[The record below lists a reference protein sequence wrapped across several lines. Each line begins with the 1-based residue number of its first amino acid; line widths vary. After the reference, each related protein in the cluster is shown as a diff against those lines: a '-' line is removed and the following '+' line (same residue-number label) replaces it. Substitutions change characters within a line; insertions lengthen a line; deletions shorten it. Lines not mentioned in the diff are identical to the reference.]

1 MRNIFSLQDDTGS
14 DTPKEVYGYRP
25 YLLAFSASWASAM
38 YGYDSAFIG
47 GTINLPSFQR
57 AYGLGDSSADQ
68 IANLSSNIVSTFQAG
83 AFFGCIAGFFS
94 AERFGRKPVIL
105 GSAFVFI
112 IGVVLQLI
120 GKIGLLYG
128 GRALTA
134 LAIGASST
142 LIPVYIAE
150 CSPAL
155 IRGRL
160 VGIFEI
166 MLQTALVFGFWVNYG
181 VAQNISSQGNTQWH
195 VPVAVQ
201 FVPAG
206 LLLITMP
213 LFCSESP
220 RWLVSK
226 NRKTQARKALSWVR
240 NLPEDHEYI
249 SREIMQI
256 EVSITLETEANGG
269 EQSTWKV
276 FRELLVPGIRWRV
289 SIGALLMV
297 IQNLTGINAINY
309 YSPTILRSTGFS
321 GTDVGLLATGV
332 YGIVKMMTTLVF
344 MMFFVDKFGRRPA
357 LLIGAIGAMVAMFYL
372 AGYSALSGSFEGRA
386 PADAGART
394 ALAMIYIY
402 AIFYGFSW
410 NGIPWIF
417 ASEVLPNR
425 VRTLG
430 MMIAVCAQWLAQFI
444 VVYSLPHM
452 INKITWGTFLFFGTC
467 TVVAFIFAFLF
478 VPETKGVPLE
488 DMDMLL
494 GADAPLFATAARRR
508 YLEARDAGLSNLV
521 LHMSQEKEQ
530 VEQEHV
536 EGEQV

>member
-1 MRNIFSLQDDTGS
+1 MRNIFSLQDDPGS

-57 AYGLGDSSADQ
+57 AFGLGSSSADQ

-120 GKIGLLYG
+120 RRIGLLYG
-128 GRALTA
+128 GRALTG

-195 VPVAVQ
+195 MPVAVQ
-201 FVPAG
+201 FVPAVF
-206 LLLITMP
+206 LITMP

-220 RWLVSK
+220 RWLVTK
-226 NRKTQARKALSWVR
+226 NGKTQARNALSWVR
-240 NLPEDHEYI
+240 NLPEDHEFI
-249 SREIMQI
+249 SLHME
-256 EVSITLETEANGG
+256 G
-269 EQSTWKV
+269 
-276 FRELLVPGIRWRV
+276 VPRACCSWYQMARV
-289 SIGALLMV
+289 NWGPAHG
-297 IQNLTGINAINY
+297 IQNLTVNAINY
-309 YSPTILRSTGFS
+309 YSPTILRSIGFS

-372 AGYSALSGSFEGRA
+372 AGYSALSGSFEGTA
-386 PADAGART
+386 SADAGGRA

-402 AIFYGFSW
+402 AIFTASAGTEFRGSSPLRCCPTGF
-410 NGIPWIF
+410 G
-417 ASEVLPNR
+417 R
-425 VRTLG
+425 
-430 MMIAVCAQWLAQFI
+430 LA
-444 VVYSLPHM
+444 
-452 INKITWGTFLFFGTC
+452 
-467 TVVAFIFAFLF
+467 
-478 VPETKGVPLE
+478 
-488 DMDMLL
+488 
-494 GADAPLFATAARRR
+494 
-508 YLEARDAGLSNLV
+508 
-521 LHMSQEKEQ
+521 
-530 VEQEHV
+530 
-536 EGEQV
+536 